1 MTSSLSSPFM
11 LPELDRHIASHMDR
25 ASLACA
31 ARVSKLWYD
40 IFSPVLWRHVSLKH
54 LSEDD
59 DYDDEFNFISW
70 TPSVSSPP
78 SLPSSCSSA
87 WSSWSSSSSSPPK
100 SSTSL
105 SQGSSSPP
113 SSSSGFTAL
122 HNSELSLA
130 QRAFVHASRNKIL
143 KGLVRHGHH
152 IIELTATGITDQE
165 MAVIRQC
172 CTSLRVLELI
182 GGRYSAENLA
192 ELFTKRRDSIQTVRF
207 RSCVLLKDIFQPLAH
222 LSNLRDFELYGS
234 FVGNTITSPYFFQQD
249 LFPMLRA
256 CPLLR
261 TVLIEQVYIIDQ
273 QVGQTFNI
281 ASSQTSNGE
290 GGGGDGGGGGG
301 SSLAGLGLISSGST
315 SMLSVHLKAAQ
326 SRPYVAVPSPSSSL
340 KKFSLDCG
348 DIPASVIMAFLAT
361 CPQLQELALDWSR
374 ELCDFSLSRLYAK
387 CPHLTKISLS
397 RCEHITDVGL
407 KTLFKSYPNLI
418 TVDLSHNS
426 LSDNVLEEL
435 ARSCRWVQHLSLN
448 HCRNVTDMGIQ
459 QLLLNLGSLTY
470 LGLRFISGLSCLVL
484 DNVLTAGLAPVHASP
499 LLAYPPSDLSTFVP
513 RPWACRDTLESLLLP
528 DLVQPSRAMLEQYY
542 HNLFV
547 SEKIDS
553 VDSVGTL
560 ESDAIVQTGLGQ
572 FTNLRTMVLGGNNM
586 EMRVALSSL
595 SSAHTLESLRITKL
609 KRTMTIADAEWLIE
623 TGFPKLQHLNIPQ
636 FGNPQVTE
644 WIRMWQPGL
653 LSTDK

>member
-1 MTSSLSSPFM
+1 MTSSPRSPFL

-59 DYDDEFNFISW
+59 NYDDEFNFIPW
-70 TPSVSSPP
+70 TPSASSPP
-78 SLPSSCSSA
+78 SLPSSCSST
-87 WSSWSSSSSSPPK
+87 WSSWSSSSTSPPK
-100 SSTSL
+100 SPTSL
-105 SQGSSSPP
+105 SQGSSS
-113 SSSSGFTAL
+113 STGLTAL
-122 HNSELSLA
+122 HNSKLSLV
-130 QRAFVHASRNKIL
+130 QRAFVHASRNKVL
-143 KGLVRHGHH
+143 KGLVRHSHH

-172 CTSLRVLELI
+172 CTNLRVLELI
-182 GGRYSAENLA
+182 GGRYSAENLTD
-192 ELFTKRRDSIQTVRF
+192 LFTMRRDSIQTVRF

-273 QVGQTFNI
+273 QVGQTFDV
-281 ASSQTSNGE
+281 ASNQTTSGEGGGE
-290 GGGGDGGGGGG
+290 GGGGG
-301 SSLAGLGLISSGST
+301 SQLTGSGLVSSGST
-315 SMLSVHLKAAQ
+315 SMLSVHLKATRSQ
-326 SRPYVAVPSPSSSL
+326 PYVAAPSPSSSL

-387 CPHLTKISLS
+387 CPRLTKISLS
-397 RCEHITDVGL
+397 RCEQITDVGL
-407 KTLFKSYPNLI
+407 KTLFRSYPNLV
-418 TVDLSHNS
+418 TVDLSHNE
-426 LSDNVLEEL
+426 LSDSVLEEL

-448 HCRNVTDMGIQ
+448 HCRNVTDTGIQ
-459 QLLLNLGSLTY
+459 QLLLSLGSLTY
-470 LGLRFISGLSCLVL
+470 LGLRFIPGLSCLVL
-484 DNVLTAGLAPVHASP
+484 DNVLTAGLAPVQATP
-499 LLAYPPSDLSTFVP
+499 LLACTPSDLSTFVP
-513 RPWACRDTLESLLLP
+513 RPWACSNTLESLLLP
-528 DLVQPSRAMLEQYY
+528 DLVQPIRTVLEQYY
-542 HNLFV
+542 HNLAV
-547 SEKIDS
+547 SGG
-553 VDSVGTL
+553 VDSMEAVGTL
-560 ESDAIVQTGLGQ
+560 ESDAIVQKGLSQ

-586 EMRVALSSL
+586 EMRVALNGL
-595 SSAHTLESLRITKL
+595 SCAHTLESLRITKL

-623 TGFPKLQHLNIPQ
+623 TGFPTLKQLNIPQ

-644 WIRMWQPGL
+644 WIRMLQPGL

>member
-1 MTSSLSSPFM
+1 MTSSPRSPFM
-11 LPELDRHIASHMDR
+11 LPELDRHFASHMDR

-59 DYDDEFNFISW
+59 NYDDEFNFIPW
-70 TPSVSSPP
+70 IPSASSPP
-78 SLPSSCSSA
+78 SLPSSCSST
-87 WSSWSSSSSSPPK
+87 WSSWSSSSTSPPK
-100 SSTSL
+100 SPTSL
-105 SQGSSSPP
+105 SQGSSS
-113 SSSSGFTAL
+113 STGLTAL
-122 HNSELSLA
+122 HNSKLSLV
-130 QRAFVHASRNKIL
+130 QRAFVHASRNKVL
-143 KGLVRHGHH
+143 KGLVRHSHH

-172 CTSLRVLELI
+172 CTNLRVLELI
-182 GGRYSAENLA
+182 GGRYSAENLT
-192 ELFTKRRDSIQTVRF
+192 ELFTMRRDSIQTVRF

-273 QVGQTFNI
+273 QVGQTF
-281 ASSQTSNGE
+281 A
-290 GGGGDGGGGGG
+290 GGGGGGGGGG
-301 SSLAGLGLISSGST
+301 SSPLTGSGLVSSGLT
-315 SMLSVHLKAAQ
+315 SMLSVHLKAARSQ
-326 SRPYVAVPSPSSSL
+326 PYVATPSPSSSL

-387 CPHLTKISLS
+387 CPRLTKISLS
-397 RCEHITDVGL
+397 RCEQITDMGL
-407 KTLFKSYPNLI
+407 KTLFKSYPNLV
-418 TVDLSHNS
+418 TVDLSHNE
-426 LSDNVLEEL
+426 LSDSVLEEL
-435 ARSCRWVQHLSLN
+435 AQSCRWVQHLSLN
-448 HCRNVTDMGIQ
+448 HCRNLTDMGIQ
-459 QLLLNLGSLTY
+459 QLLLSLGSLTY
-470 LGLRFISGLSCLVL
+470 LGLRFIPGLSCLVL
-484 DNVLTAGLAPVHASP
+484 DNVLTAGLAPVQASP
-499 LLAYPPSDLSTFVP
+499 LLAYTPSDLSTFVP
-513 RPWACRDTLESLLLP
+513 RPWACSNTLESLLLP

-542 HNLFV
+542 HNLAV
-547 SEKIDS
+547 SGG
-553 VDSVGTL
+553 VDSMEAVSTL
-560 ESDAIVQTGLGQ
+560 ESDEIVQKGLSQ
-572 FTNLRTMVLGGNNM
+572 FINLRTMVLGGNNM
-586 EMRVALSSL
+586 EMRVALNGL
-595 SSAHTLESLRITKL
+595 SCAHTLESLRITKL

-623 TGFPKLQHLNIPQ
+623 TGFPKLQQLNIPQ

-644 WIRMWQPGL
+644 WIRMRQPGL